1 MLGKWEEAA
10 KDLHVASKLDYD
22 EEISSVL
29 KKVEPNAHKIEE
41 HRRKY
46 DRLRKEREDK
56 KVERERQR
64 RRAEAQAAYEKAKN
78 QEQSSCKASGCTS
91 DECAGGMPGGFPGG
105 MPGGFPGAMPGGSPG
120 AMPGGFPGAMP
131 GGFPG
136 AMPGSVPGNIDMSKI
151 LNQDPELMA
160 AFSDPEIMAALQD
173 DDSLDCKFAG
183 FVIPLSY
190 HINIVIDHRRP
201 RRSMDA
207 FFHGLDC
214 RLRVSGMVADS
225 IMMGIVNSSMEDAY
239 KKSCTNDGDLDRLI
253 EKSRFCELAIMQLE
267 WCLKYLQEEMDNAT
281 VDSACDREKLFCDL
295 LETRDRIDN
304 RLDETKLAIAEK
316 DVELARRKESEIKLR
331 LALELKGEEVR
342 SLHHTLGADR
352 RAKNDACDGFA
363 SRDGV
368 NEEESDGHVFDEL
381 ECSMGKQLRKIRG
394 KLEHGRQ
401 TLTNVML
408 NMRSSPRVGVA
419 NPNPGFDMDSGGL
432 KALHELNDMA
442 QLTLDFNDMVIDL
455 DMLKEEVRSSFSTIV
470 SSISVFKATTAE
482 QQWAWNMERE
492 ISTVIISSFVR
503 DVRREWAANPDTNLL
518 SFIHELEALA
528 SQITVPFND
537 VMDPKAQ
544 CNPLSIVVPDMETKD
559 EVEKD
564 ASVAGNSSPPKG
576 GHLYGVSQ
584 RGADDH
590 VGGIERNNE
599 LIDSAF
605 RAGELLNMNDLSE
618 KDPPGNFV
626 VDLTNY
632 HDSTRTQKLDSD
644 GETIA
649 KVTSRLEGIIKRAK
663 SEFADIHIPM
673 HTPPDSETKH
683 EATKKIIQKPIDS
696 HLKDLGL
703 HEEIRRLKEEKD
715 EMETKAVIMED
726 VYRINYKGLMERLLT
741 DFFHVELE
749 VLTREDTFR
758 IVFGEL
764 IKELMSMREAHTSE
778 QLLREEIRYIILSE
792 VIKGLLCANN
802 AAKDTEFSGK
812 PEQGKDSLLINPTT
826 EKGSDYVLN
835 SGIRKNSVDDLNGLD
850 IEESDAFR
858 SASNLETSPQGAI
871 TGTMQQGQPT
881 LSYASITDENNIVH
895 GSGAS
900 TGIRK
905 QNKSEFSCMSAGIVE
920 EHWDDFHFMTM
931 LVEQI
936 IQMVND
942 FGLLTCEKISIN
954 ISRYFILLDLM
965 KSTFSYSQSIM
976 RI

>member
-1 MLGKWEEAA
+1 
-10 KDLHVASKLDYD
+10 
-22 EEISSVL
+22 
-29 KKVEPNAHKIEE
+29 
-41 HRRKY
+41 
-46 DRLRKEREDK
+46 
-56 KVERERQR
+56 
-64 RRAEAQAAYEKAKN
+64 
-78 QEQSSCKASGCTS
+78 
-91 DECAGGMPGGFPGG
+91 
-105 MPGGFPGAMPGGSPG
+105 
-120 AMPGGFPGAMP
+120 
-131 GGFPG
+131 
-136 AMPGSVPGNIDMSKI
+136 
-151 LNQDPELMA
+151 
-160 AFSDPEIMAALQD
+160 
-173 DDSLDCKFAG
+173 
-183 FVIPLSY
+183 
-190 HINIVIDHRRP
+190 
-201 RRSMDA
+201 MDA

-225 IMMGIVNSSMEDAY
+225 IMMGIVNSAMEDAY
-239 KKSCTNDGDLDRLI
+239 KKSCTEDGDLDRLI

-281 VDSACDREKLFCDL
+281 VDNACDREKLFCDL

-352 RAKNDACDGFA
+352 RVKNDACDGFA
-363 SRDGV
+363 CRDDV
-368 NEEESDGHVFDEL
+368 NEAESDGHVFDEL

-401 TLTNVML
+401 ALTNVML
-408 NMRSSPRVGVA
+408 YMRSSPRVGAA
-419 NPNPGFDMDSGGL
+419 NPNAGLDTDSGGL
-432 KALHELNDMA
+432 KALHELHDMA

-455 DMLKEEVRSSFSTIV
+455 DMLKEEVRSSFEMIV
-470 SSISVFKATTAE
+470 GSISVFKATTEE
-482 QQWAWNMERE
+482 QRWAWNMERE
-492 ISTVIISSFVR
+492 IATVIIRSFVR

-518 SFIHELEALA
+518 SFIDELEALA
-528 SQITVPFND
+528 SQITVPLTSSID

-544 CNPLSIVVPDMETKD
+544 CNPLSIVPDMD

-576 GHLYGVSQ
+576 DNLYGVSQ
-584 RGADDH
+584 GGAEDH
-590 VGGIERNNE
+590 VGGIERNDE

-605 RAGELLNMNDLSE
+605 RAGELHNMNDLSE
-618 KDPPGNFV
+618 KSPPGNFV
-626 VDLTNY
+626 ADLTNY
-632 HDSTRTQKLDSD
+632 HDSIRTQKIDSD
-644 GETIA
+644 REMIT
-649 KVTSRLEGIIKRAK
+649 KVISRLEGIIKRAK
-663 SEFADIHIPM
+663 SESFADIHIPR

-683 EATKKIIQKPIDS
+683 EATKIIQKPIHS
-696 HLKDLGL
+696 HLKDLEL

-726 VYRINYKGLMERLLT
+726 VYRINYKGLMGRLLS
-741 DFFHVELE
+741 DFFDVELE

-792 VIKGLLCANN
+792 VIKGILCANN
-802 AAKDTEFSGK
+802 ATKDTEFSGK
-812 PEQGKDSLLINPTT
+812 PEQGKDSLLTNPTT
-826 EKGSDYVLN
+826 EMGSDYVLD
-835 SGIRKNSVDDLNGLD
+835 SGIRKNSGDDSNGLD
-850 IEESDAFR
+850 VEESDAFR

-871 TGTMQQGQPT
+871 TGTMQQGEPT

-900 TGIRK
+900 TGIQK

-920 EHWDDFHFMTM
+920 KHWDDFHFMIM
-931 LVEQI
+931 PVEQI

-954 ISRYFILLDLM
+954 ISRLDNLIHQLNPISEQVNVIKRNELLYRKAFANRCYNLQTAEAEVDLLGDELDLLFGLLE
-965 KSTFSYSQSIM
+965 KIYIALDHYSPVLQHYSGITEVLRM
-976 RI
+976 IRREIYGEVANTSRQ